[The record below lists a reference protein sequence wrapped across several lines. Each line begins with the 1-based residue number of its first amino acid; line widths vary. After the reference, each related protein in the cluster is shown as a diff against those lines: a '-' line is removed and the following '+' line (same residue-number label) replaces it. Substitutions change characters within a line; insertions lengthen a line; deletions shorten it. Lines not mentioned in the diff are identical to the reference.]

1 MKRSTGRPNSRQ
13 ADRGLNTNSKRWKAI
28 RAQVLAEQ
36 PLCPI
41 CQRQGRVVPAVDVD
55 HKDNDSHNQERS
67 NLWGLCREHHAEKSF
82 SEANGRTWKVKGCN
96 ERGEP
101 IDPGHHWNQ

>member
-1 MKRSTGRPNSRQ
+1 MKRYTRQRNRQ

-41 CQRQGRVVPAVDVD
+41 CERQGRIEPAVEVD
-55 HKDNDSHNQERS
+55 HRDNDSHNNARE
-67 NLWGLCREHHAEKSF
+67 NLWGLCTPHHSEKTNAEMRG
-82 SEANGRTWKVKGCN
+82 ETWKVKGCDAN
-96 ERGEP
+96 GWP
-101 IDPGHHWNQ
+101 IDPRHGGGQ

>member
-1 MKRSTGRPNSRQ
+1 M
-13 ADRGLNTNSKRWKAI
+13 
-28 RAQVLAEQ
+28 AEQ

-41 CQRQGRVVPAVDVD
+41 CQRQGRIEPAVDVD
-55 HKDNDSHNQERS
+55 HVNEDSHDQRRE
-67 NLWGLCREHHAEKSF
+67 NLMGLCKAHHSAKTF
-82 SEANGRTWKVKGCN
+82 AVANGRTWKVKGCN

>member
-1 MKRSTGRPNSRQ
+1 MKRYTRQ
-13 ADRGLNTNSKRWKAI
+13 RSRGLHTDSKRWRAI

-41 CQRQGRVVPAVDVD
+41 CERQGRVEPAVEVD
-55 HKDNDSHNQERS
+55 HRDNDSHNNARE
-67 NLWGLCREHHAEKSF
+67 NLWGLCKPHHTAKTSAEMR
-82 SEANGRTWKVKGCN
+82 GQTWKVKGCN